1 VKQVEP
7 TRAIASDYP
16 AAFRSAVETV
26 LANEGGFSDE
36 SSDTGGATKFGISQ
50 RQYPTLDIQ
59 GLTREAAVAI
69 YYRDWW
75 NRFNYGALAPAIGAK
90 LFDLAVNVGN
100 EPAIRCL
107 QRALRAC
114 GADPGEDGVLGAA
127 TRDAAKATNASVLLA
142 ALRAEAAGHYRLVA
156 QSRYREQSGSADKF
170 LKGWL
175 RRAYQ

>member
-90 LFDLAVNVGN
+90 LFDLAVNM
-100 EPAIRCL
+100 
-107 QRALRAC
+107 
-114 GADPGEDGVLGAA
+114 GEEAA
-127 TRDAAKATNASVLLA
+127 V
-142 ALRAEAAGHYRLVA
+142 RAEAAGHYRLVA
-156 QSRYREQSGSADKF
+156 QTRYREPSGVAGKF